1 MKNKMGSK
9 FIRVRVEHPQ
19 PKQEDIELMQ
29 EVIAYHIINLFKS
42 WPSELRGFSQYDLEI
57 DVKVKPV
64 SDQKEIPVNVW
75 IDDLGGKNGTTRTT
89 TSG

>member
-19 PKQEDIELMQ
+19 RKKEDIELVQ
-29 EVIAYHIINLFKS
+29 DVVAYHIFNLFKFEES
-42 WPSELRGFSQYDLEI
+42 GLRGFSQYDLEI

-64 SDQKEIPVNVW
+64 LEQKEMPVDVW
-75 IDDLGGKNGTTRTT
+75 IDDLGGKNVTI
-89 TSG
+89 TSGQ

>member
-19 PKQEDIELMQ
+19 RKKEDIELVQ
-29 EVIAYHIINLFKS
+29 DVVAYHIFNLFKFEES
-42 WPSELRGFSQYDLEI
+42 GLRGFSQYDLEI

-64 SDQKEIPVNVW
+64 LEQKRNACRCL
-75 IDDLGGKNGTTRTT
+75 D
-89 TSG
+89 

>member
-19 PKQEDIELMQ
+19 RKKEDIELVQ
-29 EVIAYHIINLFKS
+29 
-42 WPSELRGFSQYDLEI
+42 

-64 SDQKEIPVNVW
+64 LEQKEKPVKVW
-75 IDDLGGKNGTTRTT
+75 IDDLGGKNGTI
-89 TSG
+89 TSGQ